1 MMNYH
6 YETAG
11 MEQRMDGMMRD
22 AETARL
28 LNNLRRNNPQP
39 GWSGRLLHKTGA
51 LLVAAGARLQQDN
64 PLPAESTSS
73 WQNGS
78 APSREPIQLAEA
90 STVNDSPEADTEPTS
105 PEDTL
110 RDAIRQLPQ
119 SERQV
124 FILHIEHGFST
135 EEIAK
140 ILGFGLEETLRHLT
154 AARETLRRT
163 LPPGALYLLERATEW
178 TAA

>member
-6 YETAG
+6 YEIAG
-11 MEQRMDGMMRD
+11 MEQRMDSLIRQ
-22 AETARL
+22 AETERL
-28 LNNLRRNNPQP
+28 VNSTRRNNSQP
-39 GWSGRLLHKTGA
+39 GWSGRMLHKTGA
-51 LLVAAGARLQQDN
+51 LLMAAGAKLQQDN
-64 PLPAESTSS
+64 PLPAAPAAS

-78 APSREPIQLAEA
+78 APSREPIQLAAA
-90 STVNDSPEADTEPTS
+90 STVDNTPEPKS

-110 RDAIRQLPQ
+110 RDAIRQLPKPEQ
-119 SERQV
+119 QV

-135 EEIAK
+135 DEIAN
-140 ILGFGLEETLRHLT
+140 ILGIDLEEALRHLT